1 MALRARDGFPRAEV
15 LPRDADRRTGP
26 SIVWLRWMGCE
37 VAGHNYRFR
46 LAGPPESGP
55 SDEGKIA
62 DLTTLADA

>member
-1 MALRARDGFPRAEV
+1 
-15 LPRDADRRTGP
+15 
-26 SIVWLRWMGCE
+26 MGCE